1 LREERLHLPRIGHLQ
16 RAKNKAFSLAFAAH
30 TQ

>member
-1 LREERLHLPRIGHLQ
+1 MRKERLHLPRIGHLQ
-16 RAKNKAFSLAFAAH
+16 RAKNDAFGFGFAVH